1 MDWILHTG
9 TRGVGVGR
17 DAVDSLQS
25 PREASG
31 TVRGSGG
38 FIQGGEMSQKTEAPS
53 DGSGGT
59 RELSLALNQRSFLSA
74 GEQAMG
80 QNRQGVCHQAESPL
94 LLATCEA
101 RHLP

>member
-9 TRGVGVGR
+9 THGVGVGR

-31 TVRGSGG
+31 TVWGSGG
-38 FIQGGEMSQKTEAPS
+38 FIRGGEMSQKTEAPS
-53 DGSGGT
+53 DGSWGT
-59 RELSLALNQRSFLSA
+59 QELSLPLNERSFLSA

-80 QNRQGVCHQAESPL
+80 QDRQGVWHQADFPL

-101 RHLP
+101 LHLP